1 MLIVFRVTAKSG
13 ILRAVFDVTQTKGKL
28 DMEWTWIIMENMAA
42 KVIGSYE
49 TRNVSRYLTSEVF
62 YRNPKKAFKQFA
74 VGVDVNINRN
84 NWQ

>member
-1 MLIVFRVTAKSG
+1 VTAKSG
-13 ILRAVFDVTQTKGKL
+13 IVTAVFDATQNKGKF
-28 DMEWTWIIMENMAA
+28 DTEWTWIVMENMAA

-49 TRNVSRYLTSEVF
+49 TRNVSRHLISEVF

-84 NWQ
+84 SWQ